1 MTIHLS
7 VYLAG
12 VGSVVVALSTG
23 FAGGAI
29 VGSSWGA
36 KERPEIVA
44 RSENSSLLVMQ
55 PREIAR
61 VQAAA
66 LNRAADDEK
75 ALAANKLKLAERK
88 IAADRKQADER
99 QKVARAERHEHRKQ
113 VRIAAAKKELDAKA
127 LTDKAQAD
135 MVTPVL
141 SYAPVASAQAQSQ

>member
-44 RSENSSLLVMQ
+44 RSENPSLLAMQ

-88 IAADRKQADER
+88 IAAERKQADE
-99 QKVARAERHEHRKQ
+99 
-113 VRIAAAKKELDAKA
+113 
-127 LTDKAQAD
+127 
-135 MVTPVL
+135 
-141 SYAPVASAQAQSQ
+141 